1 MGGIMAP
8 QTVLFICIHNSAR
21 SQMAE
26 AYLNA
31 MAAGR
36 YTAQSAGIEPGSIN
50 PLVIQALLEDGIDIR
65 KKETQSVASLVAAG
79 KRFDYVVT
87 VCDDAAAE
95 RCPFVPCTCTS
106 LHWPFPDPSL
116 FEGTREQRLSRTRE
130 IRDAIKARVGAF
142 LATGE

>member
-65 KKETQSVASLVAAG
+65 KKETQSVASLIAAG

-87 VCDDAAAE
+87 VSR
-95 RCPFVPCTCTS
+95 RCCRRAVPVCSRCTCTS
-106 LHWPFPDPSL
+106 LHCRFPYPS
-116 FEGTREQRLSRTRE
+116 F
-130 IRDAIKARVGAF
+130 I
-142 LATGE
+142 